1 MQSFVTGSVSRYCL
15 QNSPVPCIVVRP
27 TRKRIARRQK
37 RALDEKRQNY
47 QNVLDRSGGRGI
59 TSGEL
64 ADGGM
69 KEATEQE
76 ARAVAAAIGIP
87 RSLRDLP
94 GLRRPVATTPGDD
107 SEGAPL
113 ARTQSG
119 KSAYA
124 SSMGESPSPTGAF
137 VVSEG
142 NSPEMDP
149 LELSDEGEDEAV
161 DDGGDEDEGGKV
173 IEEEEEEEEEEGKER
188 GRTMSQGEE
197 RQQRT
202 GAKTF
207 VFPEK
212 RKKSAGGSGG

>member
-1 MQSFVTGSVSRYCL
+1 ML
-15 QNSPVPCIVVRP
+15 
-27 TRKRIARRQK
+27 
-37 RALDEKRQNY
+37 E
-47 QNVLDRSGGRGI
+47 RSGGRGI
-59 TSGEL
+59 NSGEL

-94 GLRRPVATTPGDD
+94 GLKRPVSTPVDD

-113 ARTQSG
+113 TRTQSA
-119 KSAYA
+119 KSGYT

-149 LELSDEGEDEAV
+149 LELSDEGEGGGDEGEDEEDG
-161 DDGGDEDEGGKV
+161 DDGGDEDEGGKAK
-173 IEEEEEEEEEEGKER
+173 EEEDEEEEEEEEGKER

-212 RKKSAGGSGG
+212 RKKSAGG